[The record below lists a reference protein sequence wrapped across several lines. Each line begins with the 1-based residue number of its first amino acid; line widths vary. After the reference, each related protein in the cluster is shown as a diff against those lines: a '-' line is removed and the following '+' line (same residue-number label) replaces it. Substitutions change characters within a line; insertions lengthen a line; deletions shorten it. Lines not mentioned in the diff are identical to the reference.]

1 MHKPHNDHPLPQA
14 ETTCGSLLQELQI
27 IWHEVGESESEKD
40 RMLYELEQECLEVYR
55 RKVDKANCSRAQLR
69 QEIADSEA
77 ELTAICSEMGERPVH
92 SRQSGQKAR
101 SLKEELAMILPELEE
116 MQKRKYER
124 RNQFKEVQEQI
135 HSISN
140 EISGPSENVP
150 LVVDETDL
158 SLRKLEELHR
168 QLHTLQKE
176 KSDRLKK
183 VQDNLH
189 TLSSLCSV
197 LGLDFKQTVSEVHP
211 SLGNSEGSRSVNND
225 TISQLALSIQE
236 LRGVKLQ
243 RMQKLQ
249 DLATSLLELWNL
261 MDTPIEEQQVFQNV
275 TCNIAASEHEVTEPN
290 TLSEE
295 FINHVEAEVSR
306 LEDLK
311 SSKMKELV
319 WKKRAELEE
328 ICRKTH
334 LVQESDAAIEKAIE
348 SGSVDPA
355 YVLEQIERQISQVKE
370 EAFSRIEILENVEK
384 WLSACDEES
393 WLEEYSRDENR
404 YNAGRGTHLNLKRAE
419 KARILVNKIPAMTD
433 KLTSKAVA
441 WEKDKS
447 TEFVYDG
454 VRLVSMLEDYILLR
468 QEKEQERRRQRDL
481 KKLQVQMIAEQEV
494 LYGSK
499 SPSKAQS
506 ARKAPRTPNG
516 SAANR
521 RGTFGGSVL
530 KPDSKA
536 TQSSSTRKT
545 DKVNQIE
552 QTNNLDDAISCFSS
566 ARRGFD
572 IADFPTRKYSFG
584 AGIVRDIESPLTRQP
599 FTTISS
605 TISSLENVEN
615 AADEFSMQKQNL
627 QKTLAANNLPLT
639 TTTTISKTDAVV
651 DEENRTPKE
660 NPIPVSTTTT
670 TTPKTVSIPMN
681 TAMTPAHFGGDLIQ
695 DIEYSF
701 EEIRLGFLLA

>member
-1 MHKPHNDHPLPQA
+1 MHKLHNDHPLPQA

-116 MQKRKYER
+116 MQKRKYVR

-135 HSISN
+135 LSISN
-140 EISGPSENVP
+140 EISGPRENVP
-150 LVVDETDL
+150 FVVDETDL
-158 SLRKLEELHR
+158 SLRKLEELCR

-189 TLSSLCSV
+189 ALRSLCSV

-225 TISQLALSIQE
+225 TISQLALVIQE

-290 TLSEE
+290 TLSED

-311 SSKMKELV
+311 SSKRKELV

-384 WLSACDEES
+384 WFAACDEES

-433 KLTSKAVA
+433 KLTSKTVA

-454 VRLVSMLEDYILLR
+454 VRLVSMLEVYILLR

-545 DKVNQIE
+545 DKVN
-552 QTNNLDDAISCFSS
+552 LDDAISCFSS

-605 TISSLENVEN
+605 TISSQENVEN

-627 QKTLAANNLPLT
+627 QKTLAANNFPLTT
-639 TTTTISKTDAVV
+639 TTTTISKTDTVV
-651 DEENRTPKE
+651 NEENRTPKE
-660 NPIPVSTTTT
+660 KPIPVST
-670 TTPKTVSIPMN
+670 TTPKTVSIHMN
-681 TAMTPAHFGGDLIQ
+681 TATTPAPFGGDLIQ